1 MSFRASLQASQQ
13 GLGEDYSRPVWSR
26 ERFGLEQRRK
36 SQRCT
41 LRCQSTRAVD
51 RERRGT
57 THCFCIKVCVC
68 VMVQNQRARGGGR
81 ASVPIKGT
89 AAGDKLTAVIA
100 SVCHRIGSE
109 TSTIHHRGG
118 EELLSGSSDKGWMKK
133 NDREIG
139 PHPLSITRGG
149 RRPHVRPSN
158 AASAF
163 CSWLVYFHVAPQ
175 GIMNQNPG
183 FDFALCVRDVQRRPL
198 TYRSVI

>member
-68 VMVQNQRARGGGR
+68 VMVQNQRARGG
-81 ASVPIKGT
+81 
-89 AAGDKLTAVIA
+89 AG
-100 SVCHRIGSE
+100 VCSDQRNSRRWQTNRGDRLSLSPHWIGDVDHS
-109 TSTIHHRGG
+109 SPGG

-198 TYRSVI
+198 THRSVI